1 MGLFSSLMGFFS
13 SDEKAEDIVE
23 EKEVDNATYEID
35 EEEKTVVAIAASIM
49 AAEDKPNSE
58 FHISSITRIK

>member
-1 MGLFSSLMGFFS
+1 MGLFSSLMGFFN
-13 SDEKAEDIVE
+13 SDEKEEGIAE
-23 EKEVDNATYEID
+23 EKKEEKVTYEID

>member
-13 SDEKAEDIVE
+13 SDEKAEDIIE
-23 EKEVDNATYEID
+23 EKKVENATYEID

>member
-1 MGLFSSLMGFFS
+1 MGLFSSLKGFFN
-13 SDEKAEDIVE
+13 SDKKEEDIAE
-23 EKEVDNATYEID
+23 EKKEEKVTYEID